1 MTSRNLSSCFWIFK
15 IWPFWYIFL
24 FFIFLLAV
32 CLSLPTEYEL
42 LFYGNFTHNVAV
54 GYRLSSKP
62 HQTIELT

>member
-15 IWPFWYIFL
+15 IWLFWYIFL

-42 LFYGNFTHNVAV
+42 LLYGNFTHNVAV
-54 GYRLSSKP
+54 GCRLSSKP